1 MNRSQ
6 KWIPSVTGR
15 KDQMD
20 QAILKI
26 FETSLA
32 RCTAQSEFLDLF
44 YDTFL
49 GSSPKVREKFANTE
63 FASQKRMLSASFN
76 LMLRAA
82 QNEES
87 GPPEYLEELAKRHG
101 AKQLAIG
108 ADLYDL
114 WLDSLLAAVR
124 TCDSACTPEVEQAWE
139 KVMGIGIK
147 YLCSR
152 YNG

>member
-1 MNRSQ
+1 
-6 KWIPSVTGR
+6 
-15 KDQMD
+15 MD
-20 QAILKI
+20 EATLQT
-26 FETSLA
+26 FESSLA
-32 RCTAQSEFLDLF
+32 RCTAKPEFLDLF

-49 GSSPKVREKFANTE
+49 ASSPKVREKFANTE
-63 FASQKRMLSASFN
+63 VANQKRMLSASFN

-114 WLDSLLAAVR
+114 WLDSLLVAVR
-124 TCDSACTPEVEQAWE
+124 ASDPAYSMKIEAAWE

-147 YLCSR
+147 YLCLR
-152 YNG
+152 YNS

>member
-1 MNRSQ
+1 
-6 KWIPSVTGR
+6 
-15 KDQMD
+15 MD
-20 QAILKI
+20 EATLRI
-26 FETSLA
+26 FESSLA
-32 RCTAQSEFLDLF
+32 RCTAKPEFLDLF

-49 GSSPKVREKFANTE
+49 ASSPKVRERFANTE
-63 FASQKRMLSASFN
+63 FANQKRMLSASFN

-114 WLDSLLAAVR
+114 WLDSLLTAVR
-124 TCDSACTPEVEQAWE
+124 VSDPACTAEVEQAWE

-152 YNG
+152 YNS